1 MHKLSKTV
9 GVEDLNFAHTRQN
22 GQPGL
27 LSKPLLIISFR
38 RNKEAKMDRVAKEKV
53 VSDLTKKFDESNFF
67 ILTHNNGLSVKEI
80 TMLRSQLREA
90 DSTFKVVKNSLA
102 KIAVSKTKSK
112 DLADYFNGPLA
123 IVFSEELTSQPK
135 IISDFIKDNENLSII
150 GGLMDGNL
158 IDKETISKLASLP
171 SLDTLRAKI
180 IGSLTSSASKIAGIV
195 NKPGEQ
201 IAQVLKAKSQ
211 SGEAA

>member
-1 MHKLSKTV
+1 
-9 GVEDLNFAHTRQN
+9 
-22 GQPGL
+22 
-27 LSKPLLIISFR
+27 
-38 RNKEAKMDRVAKEKV
+38 MDRVTKEKV

-112 DLADYFNGPLA
+112 DLANHFNGPLA

-150 GGLMDGNL
+150 GPAGYSSPN
-158 IDKETISKLASLP
+158 ILP
-171 SLDTLRAKI
+171 ILS
-180 IGSLTSSASKIAGIV
+180 
-195 NKPGEQ
+195 
-201 IAQVLKAKSQ
+201 
-211 SGEAA
+211 